1 MESKLP
7 SPNRLEPGTN
17 PPEEVNVTIE
27 IPKDSNLKYEM
38 DSKSGEMF
46 VDRILSPAMYYPL
59 NYGFIPQT
67 RESSGIDGDSDP
79 IDVFILGN
87 YSSYPKSVI
96 HCRPIGILLTEDQ
109 AGVDSKIIAA
119 PLIRIDPTFSTVED
133 IDDVPE
139 YLKQQLKHFI
149 EHHKDLEEKK
159 GKYVKIIGWEER
171 DAAKLKITEA
181 IKRYKE

>member
-1 MESKLP
+1 MP

-17 PPEEVNVTIE
+17 PPEEVNVVIE
-27 IPKDSNLKYEM
+27 IPKGSNLKYEM
-38 DSKSGEMF
+38 DSKSGEIF

-67 RESSGIDGDSDP
+67 RENSSFDGDSDP
-79 IDVFILGN
+79 VDVFILGN
-87 YSSYPKSVI
+87 YSLYPKSVI
-96 HCRPIGILLTEDQ
+96 RCRPIGVLLTEDQ
-109 AGVDSKIIAA
+109 AGVDSKIIAV
-119 PLIRIDPTFSTVED
+119 PLTKIDPTFSTFED

-159 GKYVKIIGWEER
+159 GKYVKIIGWKGK
-171 DAAKLKITEA
+171 DAAKLKIIDA